1 MENHSAWIFGEERKD
16 FTLKAQSAQE
26 LIDKGRAAANAIFRL
41 STPKIVSLLAA
52 AGKLWQAGT
61 PVYDEALERLTEQLP
76 FSHEMVKESLD
87 MVAGLLDEGEL
98 HNRVAL
104 ELGAPTALDS
114 WHRPTGR
121 RTRNQPRGL
130 SNKDYDGLV
139 RAFPMGLMLHV
150 SASNV
155 FLGALDSMVQGLLTK
170 NAAIVKLS
178 SADPIFPIMFAR
190 TLASVDE
197 EGALAGSLA
206 LVSWR
211 GGDKEV
217 EDVFK
222 GGVDGAIVWGGEEAV
237 QAYRQGLNA
246 GARLIEHGPKMS
258 FAIIT
263 RELFDV
269 DLEKKLRRA
278 AQALAHD
285 VALWDQA
292 ACASPQM
299 AYLECSRFQAEE
311 FAKILADELETF
323 ADKWPPGELDINE
336 QVELTKVREQATFE
350 AAVGEKS
357 VMFPSDRS
365 ARWTI
370 IVTNETEPSPSP
382 LNRCIVLRPID
393 DIAQIP
399 PLFRPISGYL
409 QSVGLAGPLPRIRQL
424 AIELGAVGVNRFTTL
439 GTMLAGVTG
448 APHDGRF
455 GLQDLVRWVDYER
468 CPDASPEERLGAL
481 LSYVRERSPFFKERL
496 ASLDLELGKD
506 LMKIP
511 FSRSE
516 DMVPNV
522 PPRGEDFLTAS
533 PQGAHVFASGGST
546 GQPKYVLYTFDEFVE
561 VSRVLSTCFE
571 AAGMTRDD
579 RCANIFVAGHL
590 WTSFLAV
597 HQALENVGCFSIPVG
612 GTSEMAQTLRYIVDF
627 KATVILGIP
636 SALLELARL
645 VRSEGLSSKLEV
657 RLLLYAG
664 EHLAPQS
671 AQFLSETFGGAQ
683 VRSAGY
689 ASVDAGTIGY
699 QCEHCQGSWHHL
711 LTDYQYLEFLNV
723 ETGKPVGPGEIGEM
737 VATNLNRRLQPV
749 IRMKT
754 GDLGRLGD
762 SLCPCGSRD
771 QLFELLGR
779 ADDRVFV
786 GGARFMARDLD
797 KVADAVDGLSGQVQV
812 IVQNQDGTEKLTLKA
827 EASSAAASELRAKLA
842 EQFVEAFLEQEEDV
856 RAAVDMGWLERPK
869 AEILEPGHLPRVAR
883 TGKVRRVVDER
894 KD

>member
-1 MENHSAWIFGEERKD
+1 MENHSAWIFGEEQKD
-16 FTLKAQSAQE
+16 FSLNADSAKE
-26 LIDKGRAAANAIFRL
+26 LITKGRAAANAIFRL

-52 AGKLWQAGT
+52 AGKLWRPGT
-61 PVYDEALERLTEQLP
+61 PIYKEALAALSQQLP
-76 FSHEMVKESLD
+76 FSHDMVKESLD
-87 MVAGLLDEGEL
+87 MVCGLLDEGEL

-104 ELGAPTALDS
+104 ELGAPTALDR

-155 FLGALDSMVQGLLTK
+155 FLGALDSIVQGMLTK

-190 TLASVDE
+190 SLAEVDE

-211 GGDKEV
+211 GGDSEV
-217 EDVFK
+217 EEVFK

-258 FAIIT
+258 FAVIT
-263 RELFDV
+263 KEIFYKENKKELV
-269 DLEKKLRRA
+269 IT
-278 AQALAHD
+278 AQELAHD

-299 AYLECSRFQAEE
+299 AYLECSRQQAED
-311 FAKILADELETF
+311 FAQILAEELEKF
-323 ADKWPPGELDINE
+323 ADKWPPGELDIHE

-357 VMFPSDRS
+357 IMFPEDRS

-370 IVTNETEPSPSP
+370 IVTDNKEPEVSP
-382 LNRCIVLRPID
+382 LNRCIVLHPID
-393 DIAQIP
+393 DIALLP
-399 PLFRPISGYL
+399 GLFRPIAGYL
-409 QSVGLAGPLPRIRQL
+409 QSVGVAGSLPRIRQL
-424 AIELGAVGVNRFTTL
+424 AIELGASGVNRFTTL

-468 CPDASPEERLGAL
+468 CPDASPKERLGAL

-496 ASLDLELGKD
+496 AGLDLKLGND
-506 LMKIP
+506 LLKIP
-511 FSRSE
+511 FSQSE
-516 DMVPNV
+516 DIVPNV

-533 PQGAHVFASGGST
+533 PHGAHVFASGGST

-571 AAGMTRDD
+571 AAGMTRED

-597 HQALENVGCFSIPVG
+597 HQALENVGCFSIPIG
-612 GTSEMAQTLRYIVDF
+612 GTSEMSQTLRYVVDF
-627 KATVILGIP
+627 EATVVLGIP

-645 VRSEGLSSKLEV
+645 VRSEGLTGKLHV

-711 LTDYQYLEFLNV
+711 LTDYQYLEFLHV
-723 ETGKPVGPGEIGEM
+723 DSGKPVAAGEVGEM
-737 VATNLNRRLQPV
+737 VATNLNRLLQPV
-749 IRMKT
+749 VRMKT
-754 GDLGRLGD
+754 GDLGRFSD
-762 SLCPCGSRD
+762 SQCPCGSKD
-771 QLFELLGR
+771 LLFELLGR

-827 EASSAAASELRAKLA
+827 EASGAAAAELRAKLA
-842 EQFVEAFLEQEEDV
+842 EQFVDAFLEQEEDV
-856 RAAVDMGWLERPK
+856 RAAVNMGWLEKPE
-869 AEILEPGHLPRVAR
+869 AEVLEPGHLPRVAR
-883 TGKVRRVVDER
+883 TGKVRRVIDER